1 MTKLLFISFLFFTPV
16 LFSQVE
22 EARRITEKLC
32 SEEFF
37 GRGYVNNGMESA
49 ALFLKDEF
57 VKAGLQPYS
66 KKFDILQSYTYDVN
80 SFPGKMEILHNDKSL
95 KPGVHFLPEASSPSL
110 NITTDYALIDSSIL
124 VDENL
129 LKDAIESVYIGE
141 KNSFLI
147 DTRGFDDKERVELIR
162 YAFNFTST
170 APTFVT
176 TDQKFTWSVG
186 RHQLKY
192 PLIQLQDSIFEA
204 GESFKVNIE
213 AKFIENFEAN
223 NVIGFLPAKKK
234 RAKTIVFCA
243 HYDHLGGM
251 GNNTYIP
258 GANDN
263 ASGTAMLIT
272 LANYF
277 KKNPSDY
284 NMLFIA
290 FSGEEAGL
298 LGSEYFVANSPL
310 KMKKIRFV
318 LNLDIMGSGEEGIT
332 VVNATEYTK
341 EYELL
346 NAINNEQNLLSKIK
360 SRGETSNSDHYFFH
374 QNGVPSFF
382 IYTMGVNKN
391 YHDVFDTYDALT
403 FEAYN
408 NVMKLLQTFVE
419 RL

>member
-1 MTKLLFISFLFFTPV
+1 VYL
-16 LFSQVE
+16 
-22 EARRITEKLC
+22 
-32 SEEFF
+32 
-37 GRGYVNNGMESA
+37 
-49 ALFLKDEF
+49 
-57 VKAGLQPYS
+57 
-66 KKFDILQSYTYDVN
+66 
-80 SFPGKMEILHNDKSL
+80 
-95 KPGVHFLPEASSPSL
+95 GV
-110 NITTDYALIDSSIL
+110 
-124 VDENL
+124 
-129 LKDAIESVYIGE
+129 

-147 DTRGFDDKERVELIR
+147 DSRGFEDKERAELIR

-186 RHQLKY
+186 RNHLKH
-192 PLIQLQDSIFEA
+192 PLIQIQDSIIEIGQKFE
-204 GESFKVNIE
+204 VNIE
-213 AKFIENFEAN
+213 ATLINDFEAN
-223 NVIGFLPAKKK
+223 NVIGYLPGKKK
-234 RAKTIVFCA
+234 CAKTIVFCA
-243 HYDHLGGM
+243 HYDHLGGL
-251 GNNTYIP
+251 GKNTYIP

-298 LGSEYFVANSPL
+298 LGSEYFVSNSPL
-310 KMKKIRFV
+310 KLKKIRFV

-332 VVNATEYTK
+332 VVNATEYVK
-341 EYELL
+341 EFELL
-346 NAINNEQNLLSKIK
+346 QRINTEQQLLPKVK
-360 SRGETSNSDHYFFH
+360 SRGETSNSDHYHFH

-382 IYTMGVNKN
+382 IYTMGTNKH

-419 RL
+419 QL

>member
-1 MTKLLFISFLFFTPV
+1 LTRFFFIPLILFTTALFAQ
-16 LFSQVE
+16 LE
-22 EARRITEKLC
+22 EARRITERLC

-49 ALFLKDEF
+49 ALFLKEEF
-57 VKAGLQPYS
+57 INVGLQPYS
-66 KKFDILQSYTYDVN
+66 KKFDFFQSYTYDVN
-80 SFPGKMEILHNDKSL
+80 SFPGNMEIIHNNKSL
-95 KPGVHFLPEASSPSL
+95 KPGIHFLPEASSPSMKL
-110 NITTDYALIDSSIL
+110 SADYAYIDSAIL

-129 LKDAIESVYIGE
+129 LKDAIESVYLGN
-141 KNSFLI
+141 KNAFLI
-147 DTRGFDDKERVELIR
+147 DSRGFDDNERVELIR
-162 YAFNFTST
+162 FAFNFTST

-192 PLIQLQDSIFEA
+192 PLIQIQDSIFEI
-204 GESFKVNIE
+204 GQTLDVDIE

-223 NVIGFLPAKKK
+223 NVIGFLPTKKK
-234 RAKTIVFCA
+234 RAKTLIFCA

-251 GNNTYIP
+251 GKDVYIP

-277 KKNPSDY
+277 KNNPSKY

-310 KMKKIRFV
+310 KLKKIRFV

-332 VVNATEYTK
+332 VVNATEYPN
-341 EYELL
+341 EFELL
-346 NAINNEQNLLSKIK
+346 TAINNEKNLLPRIK

-382 IYTMGVNKN
+382 IYTMGANKN
-391 YHDVFDTYDALT
+391 YHDVFDTYDALS

>member
-1 MTKLLFISFLFFTPV
+1 MTRFFFIPLILFTTALFAQ
-16 LFSQVE
+16 LE
-22 EARRITEKLC
+22 EARRITERLC

-49 ALFLKDEF
+49 ALFLKEEF
-57 VKAGLQPYS
+57 INVGLQPYS
-66 KKFDILQSYTYDVN
+66 KKFDFFQSYTYDVN
-80 SFPGKMEILHNDKSL
+80 SFPGNMEIIHNNKSL
-95 KPGVHFLPEASSPSL
+95 KPGIHFLPEASSPSMKL
-110 NITTDYALIDSSIL
+110 SADYAYIDSAIL

-129 LKDAIESVYIGE
+129 LKDAIESVYLGN
-141 KNSFLI
+141 KNAFLI
-147 DTRGFDDKERVELIR
+147 DSRGFDDNERVELIR
-162 YAFNFTST
+162 FAFNFTST

-192 PLIQLQDSIFEA
+192 PLIQIQDSIFEI
-204 GESFKVNIE
+204 GQTLDVDIE

-223 NVIGFLPAKKK
+223 NVIGFLPTKKK
-234 RAKTIVFCA
+234 RAKTLIFCA

-251 GNNTYIP
+251 GKDVYIP

-277 KKNPSDY
+277 KNNPSKY

-310 KMKKIRFV
+310 KLKKIRFV

-332 VVNATEYTK
+332 VVNATEYPN
-341 EYELL
+341 EFELL
-346 NAINNEQNLLSKIK
+346 TAINNEKNLLPRIK

-382 IYTMGVNKN
+382 IYTMGANKN
-391 YHDVFDTYDALT
+391 YHDVFDTYDALS

>member
-1 MTKLLFISFLFFTPV
+1 MTKLPFIPFLFFATL

-22 EARRITEKLC
+22 EARRITKKLC
-32 SEEFF
+32 STEFF
-37 GRGYVNNGMESA
+37 GRGYVNNGMQSA
-49 ALFLKDEF
+49 ALFLQDEF
-57 VKAGLQPYS
+57 INAGLQPYS
-66 KKFDILQSYTYDVN
+66 DKFDFLQSYTYDVN
-80 SFPGKMEILHNDKSL
+80 SFPGEMELVHKNKVL
-95 KPGVHFLPEASSPSL
+95 QPGIHFLPEASSPSL
-110 NITTDYALIDSSIL
+110 DMTADYALIDSAVL

-129 LKDAIESVYIGE
+129 LKDAIESVYLGV

-147 DTRGFDDKERVELIR
+147 DSRGFDDKERSDLIR

-170 APTFVT
+170 APTFIT

-186 RHQLKY
+186 RNQLKY
-192 PLIQLQDSIFEA
+192 PLIQVQDSVVRL
-204 GESFKVNIE
+204 GEPFRVTIE
-213 AKFIENFEAN
+213 AEFLPNFEAN

-243 HYDHLGGM
+243 HYDHLGGI
-251 GNNTYIP
+251 GKNTFIP

-263 ASGTAMLIT
+263 ASGTAMLVT

-277 KKNPSDY
+277 KKNPSKY

-298 LGSEYFVANSPL
+298 LGSEFFVANSPI

-332 VVNATEYTK
+332 VVNATEYT
-341 EYELL
+341 EEFELL
-346 NAINNEQNLLSKIK
+346 TAINNELNLLPRVK

-374 QNGVPSFF
+374 KNGVPSFF
-382 IYTMGVNKN
+382 IYTMGTNKN

-408 NVMKLLQTFVE
+408 NVMKLLQVFAE

>member
-1 MTKLLFISFLFFTPV
+1 LTKLFFISFLFFTTP
-16 LFSQVE
+16 LFSQVD
-22 EARRITEKLC
+22 EARRITKKLC
-32 SEEFF
+32 SEAFF
-37 GRGYVNNGMESA
+37 GRGYVNNGMQSA
-49 ALFLKDEF
+49 ALFLQDEF
-57 VKAGLQPYS
+57 INAGLQPYS
-66 KKFDILQSYTYDVN
+66 DKFDILQSYSYDVN
-80 SFPGKMEILHNDKSL
+80 SFPGEMEIVHNNKAL
-95 KPGVHFLPEASSPSL
+95 KPGIHFLPEASSPSVD
-110 NITTDYALIDSSIL
+110 ITADYALIDSAVL

-129 LKDAIESVYIGE
+129 LKDAIESVYLGV
-141 KNSFLI
+141 KNSFVI
-147 DTRGFDDKERVELIR
+147 DSRGFDDKERGELIR

-186 RHQLKY
+186 RNQLKY
-192 PLIQLQDSIFEA
+192 PLIQVQDSVVRL
-204 GESFKVNIE
+204 GEPFRVTIE
-213 AKFIENFEAN
+213 AEFLKNFEAN

-234 RAKTIVFCA
+234 CAKTILFCA

-251 GNNTYIP
+251 GKNVYIP

-263 ASGTAMLIT
+263 ASGTAMLVT
-272 LANYF
+272 LASYF
-277 KKNPSDY
+277 KKNPSKY

-298 LGSEYFVANSPL
+298 LGSEYFVANTPIKL
-310 KMKKIRFV
+310 KNIRFV

-332 VVNATEYTK
+332 VVNATEYT
-341 EYELL
+341 EEFELL
-346 NAINNEQNLLSKIK
+346 TAINNELNLLPRVK

-374 QNGVPSFF
+374 KNGVPSFF
-382 IYTMGVNKN
+382 IYTMGTNKN

-408 NVMKLLQTFVE
+408 NVMKLLQVFAE

>member
-1 MTKLLFISFLFFTPV
+1 M
-16 LFSQVE
+16 Q
-22 EARRITEKLC
+22 
-32 SEEFF
+32 
-37 GRGYVNNGMESA
+37 SA

-57 VKAGLQPYS
+57 INAGLQSYS
-66 KKFDILQSYTYDVN
+66 EKFDFLQSYTYEVN
-80 SFPGKMEILHNDKSL
+80 SFPGEMELVHNKKVL
-95 KPGVHFLPEASSPSL
+95 LPGIHFLPEASSPSL
-110 NITTDYALIDSSIL
+110 DITAHYALIDSAVL

-129 LKDAIESVYIGE
+129 LKDAIESVYLGV

-147 DTRGFDDKERVELIR
+147 DSRGFDDKERSDLIR

-170 APTFVT
+170 APTFIT
-176 TDQKFTWSVG
+176 TNQKFTWSVG
-186 RHQLKY
+186 RNQLKY
-192 PLIQLQDSIFEA
+192 PLIQVQDSVISLGEPFHITMEA
-204 GESFKVNIE
+204 EFLP
-213 AKFIENFEAN
+213 NFEAN

-243 HYDHLGGM
+243 HYDHLGGI
-251 GNNTYIP
+251 GKNTFIP

-263 ASGTAMLIT
+263 ASGTAMLVT

-277 KKNPSDY
+277 KKNPSKY

-298 LGSEYFVANSPL
+298 LGSEFFVANSPI
-310 KMKKIRFV
+310 KMRKIRFV

-332 VVNATEYTK
+332 VVNATEYPK
-341 EYELL
+341 EFELL
-346 NAINNEQNLLSKIK
+346 TAINQEQNLLFKVK

-382 IYTMGVNKN
+382 IYTMGTNKN

-408 NVMKLLQTFVE
+408 NVMKLLQEFVE

>member
-1 MTKLLFISFLFFTPV
+1 MTKLFILPLFFLTTV
-16 LFSQVE
+16 LYGQVE

-37 GRGYVNNGMESA
+37 GRGYVNDGMQKA

-57 VKAGLQPYS
+57 IKAGLQPYS
-66 KKFDILQSYTYDVN
+66 QTFDMLQPYTYDVN
-80 SFPGKMEILHNDKSL
+80 SFPGEMEIKHNGDVL
-95 KPGVHFLPEASSPSL
+95 KPGMHFLPEASSPSMSMTA
-110 NITTDYALIDSSIL
+110 NYALIDSAVL

-129 LKDAIESVYIGE
+129 LKDAFESVFIGN

-147 DTRGFDDKERVELIR
+147 DSRGFDEQDRLELIR
-162 YAFNFTST
+162 YAYSFTAT

-186 RHQLKY
+186 RSQLAF
-192 PLIQLQDSIFEA
+192 PLIQIQDSIFEINK
-204 GESFKVNIE
+204 SFEVNIK
-213 AKFIENFEAN
+213 AKLIANFEAN
-223 NVIGFLPAKKK
+223 NVIGYLPAKKK
-234 RAKTIVFCA
+234 CAKTIVFCA

-277 KKNPSDY
+277 KKNPSKY

-298 LGSEYFVANSPL
+298 LGSEFFVANTPVKL
-310 KMKKIRFV
+310 KKIRFV

-332 VVNATEYTK
+332 VVNATEYKK
-341 EYELL
+341 EFDLL
-346 NAINNEQNLLSKIK
+346 HQINTEQNLLPKVK
-360 SRGETSNSDHYFFH
+360 SRGETANSDHYYFH
-374 QNGVPSFF
+374 QNNVPSFF
-382 IYTMGVNKN
+382 IYTMGTNKN
-391 YHDVFDTYDALT
+391 YHDVFDTYEALT